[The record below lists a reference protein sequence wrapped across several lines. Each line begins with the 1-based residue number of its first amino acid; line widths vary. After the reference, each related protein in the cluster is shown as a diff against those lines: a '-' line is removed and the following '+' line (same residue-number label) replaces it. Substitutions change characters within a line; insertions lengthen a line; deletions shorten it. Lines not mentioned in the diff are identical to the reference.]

1 MEKQAKRI
9 AYSIIMDR
17 VNRPTAKVMQVDRRT
32 KVGKLALEMVCEI
45 GKTFDFEKAYRKRKE
60 RREKKVKPFLN
71 ILGRPIVKDYLNNKH
86 QIKAIHKDRI
96 DFFGRNHWAK
106 DDMDLKILDSI
117 IKLNTPK
124 ELIKTNGS
132 HFRSVVRGENMMTPN
147 LIGFYK
153 IEGGEVEI
161 SRGTS
166 IWGDELY
173 GVTVVIGG
181 KQHYELNSL
190 KKTKSDAEE
199 YVKSLM

>member
-45 GKTFDFEKAYRKRKE
+45 EKTFDFEKAYRKRKE

-106 DDMDLKILDSI
+106 DATDFKIIEILM
-117 IKLNTPK
+117 KTH
-124 ELIKTNGS
+124 LIKTDGS
-132 HFRSVVRGENMMTPN
+132 HFRRVIRGENMMTPN

-153 IEGGEVEI
+153 IKDGEVEI
-161 SRGTS
+161 SQGTG

-181 KQHYELNSL
+181 KQSYELNALEKSL
-190 KKTKSDAEE
+190 ADAEE